1 MAVPLRQRGPAQA
14 EDAGPRPRTAW
25 HRLRQHKL
33 AMAGLAFIIVLIIIA
48 ILAPVLAPADPNKQD
63 LFARLAKPGTPFD
76 ELGEGTY
83 WLGADQ
89 LGRDVLSRVIYGA
102 RISLLVGFVAEC
114 IVLLIGVTLGALAGY
129 YGGWVDRL
137 IMRTADVLFAFP
149 DLLFAIAVMFALGRG
164 LLNLFIAL
172 SVVGWAGM
180 ARLARSQVLALKER
194 DFVEGARAI
203 GARDRRVLLTHI
215 LPNALGPIVVA
226 VTLGIPGAIMS
237 EASLSYLGLGVQ
249 PPTATWGAMIY
260 EGRSYLRHAPWM
272 SLAPGAMIMLT
283 VLAFNLLGDGLR
295 DALDPRSGR
304 RGG

>member
-1 MAVPLRQRGPAQA
+1 MAVPLRQRAQA
-14 EDAGPRPRTAW
+14 QVEPAGRQPRTAW

-33 AMAGLAFIIVLIIIA
+33 AMAGLAFIILLIIVA

-76 ELGEGTY
+76 ELGEGKY

-102 RISLLVGFVAEC
+102 RISLLVGFVAEF
-114 IVLLIGVTLGALAGY
+114 IVLAIGVTLGALAGY
-129 YGGWVDRL
+129 YGGWVDRV

-164 LLNLFIAL
+164 LLNLFVAL

-194 DFVEGARAI
+194 DFVEGARAV
-203 GARDRRVLLTHI
+203 GARDRRVLLAHI
-215 LPNALGPIVVA
+215 LPNALGPIIVA

-249 PPTATWGAMIY
+249 PPTPTWGAMIY

-295 DALDPRSGR
+295 DALDPRTGR

>member
-1 MAVPLRQRGPAQA
+1 MAASAQVHAPASAKA
-14 EDAGPRPRTAW
+14 EPRSRTAW
-25 HRLRQHKL
+25 DRLRQHKL
-33 AMAGLAFIIVLIIIA
+33 AMAGLGFIILLIIMA
-48 ILAPVLAPADPNKQD
+48 VLAPVLAPADPNQQD
-63 LFARLAKPGTPFD
+63 LFMKLAKPGTPFD

-102 RISLLVGFVAEC
+102 RVSLLVGFVAEA
-114 IVLLIGVTLGALAGY
+114 IVLVIGVTMGALAGY
-129 YGGWVDRL
+129 YGGRVDRI
-137 IMRTADVLFAFP
+137 IMRTVDVLFAFP
-149 DLLFAIAVMFALGRG
+149 DLLFAIAIMFALGRG

-180 ARLARSQVLALKER
+180 ARLTRSQVLALKER
-194 DFVEGARAI
+194 EFVEGARAA
-203 GARDRRVLLTHI
+203 GARDAHIIFRHI
-215 LPNALGPIVVA
+215 LPNALGPIIVA

-249 PPTATWGAMIY
+249 PPTATWGSMIY
-260 EGRSYLRHAPWM
+260 EGKSYLKHAPWM

-295 DALDPRSGR
+295 DALDPRTKK
-304 RGG
+304 